1 MAHFAELDSNN
12 VVTRVIVVANQ
23 DVLDSNG
30 NEDESVG
37 IEYLKGLFGEST
49 NWKQT
54 SYNATQRARYA
65 GKGFTYD
72 PSRNVF
78 LQPQPHPSW
87 TVNETTTEWDSPIPM
102 PEIPEGKEGW
112 YEWNEEAYQADNTT
126 GWVFNEI
133 PSAEEE

>member
-30 NEDESVG
+30 NEDETVG

-54 SYNATQRARYA
+54 SYNGTQEQDMQE
-65 GKGFTYD
+65 K
-72 PSRNVF
+72 
-78 LQPQPHPSW
+78 
-87 TVNETTTEWDSPIPM
+87 DSFMI
-102 PEIPEGKEGW
+102 
-112 YEWNEEAYQADNTT
+112 QAEMYFFIHNHTHL
-126 GWVFNEI
+126 GL
-133 PSAEEE
+133 

>member
-37 IEYLKGLFGEST
+37 IEYLKGLFGEDT

-54 SYNATQRARYA
+54 SYNGNQRARYA
-65 GKGFTYD
+65 GRGFTYD
-72 PSRNVF
+72 PMHF
-78 LQPQPHPSW
+78 LNCAYLYSAHHP
-87 TVNETTTEWDSPIPM
+87 
-102 PEIPEGKEGW
+102 
-112 YEWNEEAYQADNTT
+112 
-126 GWVFNEI
+126 
-133 PSAEEE
+133 